1 MLQKTDWY
9 NILTD
14 SLPESVDVD
23 GTSYPIHT
31 NFKDW
36 ISFFLLHEDREL
48 TDVEKIAV
56 SMNWYL
62 ETVPANRAAAYLVLQ
77 EFAACENLPKSKRKS
92 SGAGAA
98 PVFSYLHDS
107 AYLFSDF
114 WRYYQ
119 LNLQQQALHW
129 FAFTTLF
136 EGLPEDSSVK
146 QRIAYR
152 CINTGNIKDNKER
165 NRILRIQ
172 NAIAIPKAPMTAS
185 EVGSLFG

>member
-1 MLQKTDWY
+1 MLQQTDWY

-14 SLPESVDVD
+14 KLPESVDVD

-36 ISFFLLHEDREL
+36 ISFFLLHEEKEL

-56 SMNWYL
+56 SMNWYR
-62 ETVPANRAAAYLVLQ
+62 ETIPANRVAAYLALQ
-77 EFAACENLPKSKRKS
+77 EFASCEILPKSKRKAT
-92 SGAGAA
+92 GAGAA

-107 AYLFSDF
+107 AYLFADF
-114 WRYYQ
+114 LRYYQ
-119 LNLQQQALHW
+119 IHLQSTSLHW
-129 FAFTTLF
+129 FVFTALF

-152 CINTGNIKDNKER
+152 CINTGSIKDNKER
-165 NRILRIQ
+165 NRMIRIQ
-172 NAIAIPKAPMTAS
+172 NAIAIPRPPMTSS
-185 EVGSLFG
+185 ELAEYF

>member
-14 SLPESVDVD
+14 PLPESVDVD

-48 TDVEKIAV
+48 TDIEKIAV
-56 SMNWYL
+56 SMNWYR
-62 ETVPANRAAAYLVLQ
+62 ETIPTNRVDAYLALQ
-77 EFAACENLPKSKRKS
+77 EFASCEILPKSKRKAT
-92 SGAGAA
+92 GAGAV

-107 AYLFSDF
+107 AYLFADF
-114 WRYYQ
+114 LRYYQ
-119 LNLQQQALHW
+119 IHLQNTPLHW
-129 FAFTTLF
+129 FVFTALF

-152 CINTGNIKDNKER
+152 CINTGSIKDNEER
-165 NRILRIQ
+165 NRMIRIQ
-172 NAIAIPKAPMTAS
+172 NAIAIPRPPMTSS
-185 EVGSLFG
+185 ELAEYF